1 MNFIKEELARLRED
15 NLFRRMRRI
24 DGGQS
29 AWTVMDGKRVLLLAS
44 NSYLGLTTHPALKAA
59 AVAAVERYGTGT
71 GGSRLTTGNFLL
83 HEELERTI
91 AGFKETEAALVFN
104 TGYMANLGVISA
116 LTGPEDAVF
125 SDQFNHASIIDGCRL
140 SKAKVK
146 VYKHKDLDHLR
157 QLLRAAQQGVR
168 RKLIVT
174 DGVFS
179 MDGDIAPLD
188 RIVELAE
195 AHDALVMVDDAHAT
209 GVLGA
214 KGGGTVQHF
223 GLKGRVHIQMG
234 TLSKALASEGGY
246 VAGSQD
252 LIDYLRNKAR
262 SFIFSTSLPPA
273 DMAAAQAAIGVILE
287 EPARRRQLWDNVRYL
302 HTGLSALGFTLPP
315 EETPI
320 LPLLLGD
327 AGLAMHL
334 AEHLLAQGVF
344 APGIRPP
351 TVPPGTSRIRITVM
365 ATHTRADLDKALAAF
380 ENAGRALGII

>member
-1 MNFIKEELARLRED
+1 MEFIKQELAQLRED
-15 NLFRRMRRI
+15 NLFRRLRRI
-24 DGGQS
+24 DGPQS

-44 NSYLGLTTHPALKAA
+44 NSYLGLTAHPALKAA

-83 HEELERTI
+83 HEELETAI
-91 AGFKETEAALVFN
+91 AGFKETEAAMVFN

-116 LTGPEDAVF
+116 LAGPEDAVF

-140 SKAKVK
+140 SRAKIN
-146 VYKHKDLDHLR
+146 VYRHKDLDHLR
-157 QLLRAAQQGVR
+157 QLLREQQGAR

-188 RIVELAE
+188 RIVEIA
-195 AHDALVMVDDAHAT
+195 AAQGALVMVDGAHAT

-214 KGGGTVQHF
+214 QGGGTVQHF

-246 VAGSQD
+246 VAGSREM
-252 LIDYLRNKAR
+252 IDYLRNKAR
-262 SFIFSTSLPPA
+262 SFVFSTSLPPA
-273 DMAAAQAAIGVILE
+273 DMAAAKAAVGIVLA
-287 EPARRRQLWDNVRYL
+287 EPARRGQLWDNVRYL
-302 HTGLSALGFTLPP
+302 RAGLTALGFTLLPG
-315 EETPI
+315 ETPI
-320 LPLLLGD
+320 LPLMLGD
-327 AGLAMHL
+327 AGLTMRM

-351 TVPPGTSRIRITVM
+351 TVPPGSSRIRITVM
-365 ATHTRADLDKALAAF
+365 ATHNRADLDVALAAF
-380 ENAGRALGII
+380 KNAGQAWGII